1 MLGWPVQPFAKLVP
15 IGMAD
20 ISAFRGLVYQQNAKE
35 LSSRLAPPYDVIDD
49 AYRQKLLAKDKNNCA
64 GLILPEGEG
73 DQKYD
78 NALSLLQ
85 SWQNEGVLQRD
96 DNACFYRYHQVFTHS
111 ACGSEAV
118 TRRGFIAAVRLH
130 DFDERVILRHERTL
144 KGPKVDRLK
153 LWDKT
158 RCHLSQI
165 FALYSDP
172 KRISDGLFET
182 AESLEPD
189 LEGTTDD
196 GTLHR
201 LWKVNDAETIQSLTD
216 FMKEKK
222 LYIADGHHRYE
233 TMLALRNRIREEGH
247 QAPLATSEFGM
258 MFLAN
263 LDDPG
268 LIVLPTHRLIH
279 DVKGFD
285 RETLCSAL
293 AEFFDIH
300 EVDAADADASG
311 LRAKLAEAGAKRISF
326 ACVFA
331 GQKNA
336 TLLTVKERLD
346 YRGIGL
352 GTSEVLNALDVHVL
366 HGLVFEKILGITK
379 AAQEAKTNIYYL
391 KDFEQALLRI
401 HGGEGQACFFMNEP
415 PVSQIVAVS
424 DADEVMPQKSTFFYP
439 KIASGTVFYP
449 VEVNEEL

>member
-1 MLGWPVQPFAKLVP
+1 
-15 IGMAD
+15 MAD
-20 ISAFRGLVYQQNAKE
+20 IAAFRGLVYQQNANE
-35 LSSRLAPPYDVIDD
+35 LSSRLAPPYDVVNIDF
-49 AYRQKLLAKDKNNCA
+49 RSELLAKDENNCV

-78 NALSLLQ
+78 NALSLLK
-85 SWQNEGVLQRD
+85 SWQDKGVLKRD
-96 DNACFYRYHQVFTHS
+96 QKACFYRYHQVFTHA

-172 KRISDGLFET
+172 DRLSDQMFAP
-182 AESLEPD
+182 AESQGPD

-201 LWKVNDAETIQSLTD
+201 LWKVDDAETIQALTA

-247 QAPLATSEFGM
+247 QGSTATSEFGM

-279 DVKGFD
+279 DVKGFEQ
-285 RETLCSAL
+285 ETLVSAL
-293 AEFFDIH
+293 GEMFDIRK
-300 EVDAADADASG
+300 VDAGQAHASG
-311 LRAKLAEAGAKRISF
+311 LRAKLAEAGSTGISF

-331 GQKNA
+331 GQKEA
-336 TLLTVKERLD
+336 TLLTLKEGLD
-346 YRGIGL
+346 LAALGL

-379 AAQEAKTNIYYL
+379 EAQEAKTNIYYL
-391 KDFEQALLRI
+391 KDFEQALSRI
-401 HGGEGQACFFMNEP
+401 QGGEGQACFFMNEP
-415 PVSQIVAVS
+415 PVSQMVAVS

-449 VEVNEEL
+449 VVANEEL